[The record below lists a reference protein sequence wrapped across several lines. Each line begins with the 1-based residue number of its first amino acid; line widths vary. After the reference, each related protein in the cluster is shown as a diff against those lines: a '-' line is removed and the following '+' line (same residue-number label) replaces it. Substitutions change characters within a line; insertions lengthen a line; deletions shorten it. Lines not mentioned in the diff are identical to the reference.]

1 MCACVKD
8 EHSIIGQGGGWVH
21 VWTTLVGGWGVGT
34 CMDHIG
40 RGVGVGT
47 CMDHIGRGWGW
58 VHVWTTLVG
67 GGGGYMYGPYW

>member
-1 MCACVKD
+1 
-8 EHSIIGQGGGWVH
+8 
-21 VWTTLVGGWGVGT
+21 
-34 CMDHIG
+34 MDHIG

-67 GGGGYMYGPYW
+67 GWGVGTCMDHIGRGVGGGYMYGPYW

>member
-1 MCACVKD
+1 
-8 EHSIIGQGGGWVH
+8 
-21 VWTTLVGGWGVGT
+21 
-34 CMDHIG
+34 MDHIG

-67 GGGGYMYGPYW
+67 GWGVGTCMDHIGRGVGGGYMYGPHW